1 LGKVSVE
8 EKREKLNNCQNVVSL
23 HVEKKLIFSIMK
35 KATVIEA
42 MKELPQDFELE
53 KLLEKLVFMEKIE
66 IGLIQLE
73 QGNTITHDE
82 VIAITK
88 QW

>member
-1 LGKVSVE
+1 
-8 EKREKLNNCQNVVSL
+8 
-23 HVEKKLIFSIMK
+23 MK